1 MINKKDFILWF
12 KELESYKRIDTMCT
26 LLNMCLPFELRFLG
40 TCLEELGRRDSQ
52 ELRGMELRVNNPTDL
67 ASDMIACQ
75 KGEPTD
81 RKIRRMMALYLA
93 LMRAFNRSC
102 VADIFRTLDSWG
114 ERDFL
119 GMTDLDTLQELL
131 LVYMMAANHPVFSF
145 EQHMRCIEIFERIKE
160 NKLVADP
167 MPTMNAQ
174 QQQQQAHIEH
184 SVSHGPHQPDMRQ
197 HLPPTHQEM
206 LQQHALHAMHISGQ
220 HPQLLTAPPPIQ
232 VLPQGTIPMNFPQAH
247 LTKTIPSDGNMQ
259 HQITVDGIP
268 HMIASNISIPAEPT
282 IISHPNAAWTYR
294 PYPPPAATIE
304 HPPQSSSPLLSQQS
318 SPSSSRTTSP
328 NRTPNTNIMQQ
339 GMQTQQQQVRNMQQR
354 MNNSMKNVRR
364 PSSET
369 TPPPINQQQQQQ
381 QQQQHQQMMSSDII
395 LPQNMKHIDDG
406 VNSDNSG
413 NQLQNLIRNGFT
425 RAAHHPRLK
434 AGNFIAP
441 HPQPPTNQ
449 HFHAISSGNY
459 ALPYAIQNMAISE
472 TTVLEENVLGKS
484 GGSDSGSSIGS
495 SGEVSPP
502 ITPTL
507 MSNQTNR
514 PDQQQQQQQQQQQPQ
529 QKHHQQQVNF
539 PKQLTLS
546 RHNGRP
552 DKILPASGVGS
563 STGTTVIYAPTNAI
577 THTHQQQQ
585 QSQSI
590 FGSDIILGPGGNS
603 SSANVMQ
610 SSLTNNNNAAGASI
624 VPSSTNPPSSNNNM
638 VANAVL
644 ISSPSAVGGGIIGN
658 AITTNSGII
667 LQSHQQQ
674 FNASYPYHAAAA
686 AVAAQHISGRPP
698 LITHNPGMAPHG
710 TFRLPSFQI
719 PNGELLYPAYH
730 PTGITFLSSGGPPG
744 APTVALRPAN
754 PGSVST
760 NTPPQLQPQQQ
771 PPPPTLQPT
780 GTNTAML
787 APSPYTALTIGINK
801 PVSCYN
807 CGSQTHN
814 GRDCQ
819 EASMDDVTRSANY
832 KLDYS
837 ISVSTSNVSPTT
849 TANASTSTI
858 GGASGSN
865 SRDVAS
871 DTLQLTHH
879 QKQHAMESIPTAT
892 VSTSTSTTSLN
903 QQQTQQ
909 SATTAGINTKK
920 QNKKHLL
927 SRKHREIVNEPKH
940 RGTTN

>member
-529 QKHHQQQVNF
+529 QKHHQQQ
-539 PKQLTLS
+539 
-546 RHNGRP
+546 
-552 DKILPASGVGS
+552 
-563 STGTTVIYAPTNAI
+563 
-577 THTHQQQQ
+577 
-585 QSQSI
+585 
-590 FGSDIILGPGGNS
+590 
-603 SSANVMQ
+603 
-610 SSLTNNNNAAGASI
+610 
-624 VPSSTNPPSSNNNM
+624 
-638 VANAVL
+638 
-644 ISSPSAVGGGIIGN
+644 
-658 AITTNSGII
+658 
-667 LQSHQQQ
+667 SHQQQ

-920 QNKKHLL
+920 KYRYPKSSSHKKKYNSNQMKKELSYVTKLNGINGTLNLITNNNNNK
-927 SRKHREIVNEPKH
+927 
-940 RGTTN
+940 